1 MSIAKTLG
9 RHLTRSGVGFDV
21 VSHPRTLS
29 STRTA
34 EAAHVSGERL
44 AKAVVLHDEQ
54 GYLLAVVPSTHR
66 LELTAVQ
73 RLVERS
79 MSLATEGEIADLFGD
94 CELGAVP
101 PVGPAYGLD
110 VLMDDSLADQPE
122 VYFEA
127 GDHRSLVHVNGAD
140 FDVLMGEAQ
149 RGRFS
154 HHV

>member
-9 RHLTRSGVGFDV
+9 RHLTQAGVGFDV

-66 LELTAVQ
+66 LELAAVQ
-73 RLVERS
+73 LLVERS
-79 MSLATEGEIADLFGD
+79 MSLATEVEIADLFGD

-101 PVGPAYGLD
+101 PVGSAYGLN

-127 GDHRSLVHVNGAD
+127 GDHRSLVLVNGAD
-140 FDVLMGEAQ
+140 FDALMGEAR

>member
-1 MSIAKTLG
+1 MSLAKTLG
-9 RHLTRSGVGFDV
+9 RHLTQAGVGFDV

-73 RLVERS
+73 RLVERT
-79 MSLATEGEIADLFGD
+79 MSLATEGEIANLFGD

-101 PVGPAYGLD
+101 PVGSAYGLN

-122 VYFEA
+122 IYFEA
-127 GDHRSLVHVNGAD
+127 GDHRSLVLVNGAD
-140 FDVLMGEAQ
+140 FDALMGEAQ

>member
-1 MSIAKTLG
+1 MSLAKTLD
-9 RHLTRSGVGFDV
+9 RHLTQSGVGFDV

-34 EAAHVSGERL
+34 EVAHVSGERL

-66 LELTAVQ
+66 LELDAVQ
-73 RLVERS
+73 RLVDRS

-101 PVGPAYGLD
+101 PVGPAYGLN
-110 VLMDDSLADQPE
+110 VLMDESLADQSE
-122 VYFEA
+122 VYFEG
-127 GDHRSLVHVNGAD
+127 GDHRSLVRVNGAD
-140 FDVLMGEAQ
+140 FDALMVEAQ

>member
-1 MSIAKTLG
+1 MSLAKTLG
-9 RHLTRSGVGFDV
+9 RHLTQAGVGYEV
-21 VSHPRTLS
+21 LSHPRTLS

-44 AKAVVLHDEQ
+44 AKAVVLHAEQ

-66 LELTAVQ
+66 LELEAVQ
-73 RLVERS
+73 RLLDRS
-79 MSLATEGEIADLFGD
+79 MSLATEGEIADLFSD

-101 PVGPAYGLD
+101 PVGPAYGLN
-110 VLMDDSLADQPE
+110 VLMDESLADQPE
-122 VYFEA
+122 VFFEG
-127 GDHRSLVHVNGAD
+127 GDHRSLVRVDGAD
-140 FDVLMGEAQ
+140 FGALMGEAQ